1 MELIAH
7 PRLERAVVRHGAR
20 APCAARGC
28 VLGWPRRG
36 LRSWDRRTRERCSR
50 RKLSPAC
57 AVDSSSEWIALR
69 HVFASAFL
77 WMPAPRDSTS
87 RGVRTTRGGTGVLR
101 DVRDS
106 VETSRHARGG
116 AIVLRA
122 RRGGR
127 RWRVPRVRDR
137 VRVPPPGRRRGPPP
151 PRWAAARFPSRPRPL
166 LPTDPTCAS
175 PSCRCC
181 RATATAPASTPF
193 PARPA
198 SSGGRSSSTDEA
210 SSTLD
215 ARATPTP
222 PNPRLLD
229 ARKPESWHGQLTTQ
243 GVAQLVHTGA
253 ALRAWLVDERALLPA
268 SLTDARSAGAVKIRS
283 TSTRRTVQ
291 SAQSLIL
298 GLYPAETDS
307 DAVASSSRA
316 TSPEPLP
323 IEVRDRMRESMFPN
337 PGMACERQ
345 IELMRSLDGD
355 PSVKAAEAAAW
366 ERASLT
372 AVRQEVHR
380 RNLDAR
386 RAERELA
393 AAKGERR
400 WGFLPDSVDEGDGG
414 GRLSERPASSP
425 ATNPNASP
433 NDVSSASKRA
443 RDPRLPSATS
453 VWEPLQARANH
464 SLSLPGGVEDDD
476 LAAIRRAAGCVT
488 STARRTPKAPRS
500 PGVVCSASWRT
511 RHTRWRTAVRRRG
524 SPSTRATTRA
534 SSRCSRCWARLAA
547 SGRPSRPRWSLRRG
561 RPRGTRKRWGG
572 RTGARVW
579 GWRGR
584 RARIWFGWCSTA
596 RCFRSRG
603 ARDRTRLAEGLCSL
617 DAFRAMAHARDPKRL
632 SRRVRRCS
640 ETVAEGAR
648 ASERRTSRGPVV

>member
-1 MELIAH
+1 M
-7 PRLERAVVRHGAR
+7 R
-20 APCAARGC
+20 
-28 VLGWPRRG
+28 
-36 LRSWDRRTRERCSR
+36 
-50 RKLSPAC
+50 
-57 AVDSSSEWIALR
+57 
-69 HVFASAFL
+69 
-77 WMPAPRDSTS
+77 
-87 RGVRTTRGGTGVLR
+87 
-101 DVRDS
+101 
-106 VETSRHARGG
+106 
-116 AIVLRA
+116 
-122 RRGGR
+122 
-127 RWRVPRVRDR
+127 
-137 VRVPPPGRRRGPPP
+137 
-151 PRWAAARFPSRPRPL
+151 AAARLSSALAAAGAGGASLASAIAFGSPAGTEARSTPTSMGGGAVTFSPAAPPSDRPGMRLALVQVLSRHGDRTSINPLPSETREQWESL
-166 LPTDPTCAS
+166 LP
-175 PSCRCC
+175 
-181 RATATAPASTPF
+181 
-193 PARPA
+193 
-198 SSGGRSSSTDEA
+198 TDEA

-298 GLYPAETDS
+298 GLYPAETDA

-393 AAKGERR
+393 AAGANAA
-400 WGFLPDSVDEGDGG
+400 GVSSPDSVGG
-414 GRLSERPASSP
+414 EATVADVSERPASGP
-425 ATNPNASP
+425 ATDPNASP

-464 SLSLPGGVEDDD
+464 GLPLPGGVVDDD
-476 LAAIRRAAGCVT
+476 LAAIRRARGGALHQ
-488 STARRTPKAPRS
+488 PRDE
-500 PGVVCSASWRT
+500 R
-511 RHTRWRTAVRRRG
+511 
-524 SPSTRATTRA
+524 
-534 SSRCSRCWARLAA
+534 
-547 SGRPSRPRWSLRRG
+547 
-561 RPRGTRKRWGG
+561 
-572 RTGARVW
+572 
-579 GWRGR
+579 RGR
-584 RARIWFGWCSTA
+584 RARRGSSA
-596 RCFRSRG
+596 PRVGGRG
-603 ARDRTRLAEGLCSL
+603 ARGGARRIVDAALRLLGPRFEHHRAARGVGRVWGRVAARRVHGGRGDVDALAGRERGGAAALERAIGDGEGGGRGYGSGGVQRRG
-617 DAFRAMAHARDPKRL
+617 ASARGVRGTGPDPRRGVMLAGRLQGHGARERPERL
-632 SRRVRRCS
+632 SRRVRPGG
-640 ETVAEGAR
+640 ETVAEG
-648 ASERRTSRGPVV
+648 ETSRGPVVRWSL

>member
-1 MELIAH
+1 MHFATSLRVPSCGCRRPAT
-7 PRLERAVVRHGAR
+7 RRVASYARRAAALGS
-20 APCAARGC
+20 CATYVTA
-28 VLGWPRRG
+28 
-36 LRSWDRRTRERCSR
+36 SR
-50 RKLSPAC
+50 R
-57 AVDSSSEWIALR
+57 VGMR
-69 HVFASAFL
+69 
-77 WMPAPRDSTS
+77 
-87 RGVRTTRGGTGVLR
+87 
-101 DVRDS
+101 
-106 VETSRHARGG
+106 
-116 AIVLRA
+116 
-122 RRGGR
+122 
-127 RWRVPRVRDR
+127 
-137 VRVPPPGRRRGPPP
+137 
-151 PRWAAARFPSRPRPL
+151 AAARLSSALAAAGAGGASLASAIAFGSPAGTEARSTPTSMGGGAVSFSPAPPPSDRPDMRLALVQVLSRHGDRTSINPLPSETREQWESL
-166 LPTDPTCAS
+166 LP
-175 PSCRCC
+175 
-181 RATATAPASTPF
+181 
-193 PARPA
+193 
-198 SSGGRSSSTDEA
+198 TDEA

-393 AAKGERR
+393 AAKANAAGVSS
-400 WGFLPDSVDEGDGG
+400 PDSVGG
-414 GRLSERPASSP
+414 EATVADVSERPASSP

-476 LAAIRRAAGCVT
+476 LAAIRRAAE
-488 STARRTPKAPRS
+488 ARYINRATNAEGAALAGGRLLREL
-500 PGVVCSASWRT
+500 ADEA
-511 RHTRWRTAVRRRG
+511 HAVARGG
-524 SPSTRATTRA
+524 SPTRLSVYSGHDSSIIALLAVLGAFGGEWPPVASTVVVETWTPSRDARAVGRPHWSARLGMAKEEGEDMVRVVFNGEVLPLEGCAGQDSTR
-534 SSRCSRCWARLAA
+534 
-547 SGRPSRPRWSLRRG
+547 
-561 RPRGTRKRWGG
+561 GG
-572 RTGARVW
+572 
-579 GWRGR
+579 
-584 RARIWFGWCSTA
+584 
-596 RCFRSRG
+596 
-603 ARDRTRLAEGLCSL
+603 GLCSL
-617 DAFRAMAHARDPKRL
+617 DAFRAMAHARDPKDYRAA
-632 SRRVRRCS
+632 C
-640 ETVAEGAR
+640 VAA
-648 ASERRTSRGPVV
+648 AKL